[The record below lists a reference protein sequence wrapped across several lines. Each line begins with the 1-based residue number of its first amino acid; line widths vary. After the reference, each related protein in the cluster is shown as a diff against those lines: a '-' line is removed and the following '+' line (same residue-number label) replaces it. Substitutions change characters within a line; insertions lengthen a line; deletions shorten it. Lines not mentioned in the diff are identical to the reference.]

1 MVTAEPEEER
11 LEELELDA
19 PEELGTA
26 ASVIIEPP
34 FPTLTLATGEV
45 VVTAEPAAFVVV
57 MTTPG
62 KRDDVVIVEPAVLVV
77 TKVASTLTDADAT
90 RADVV

>member
-1 MVTAEPEEER
+1 MVTAEPEEL
-11 LEELELDA
+11 LEEVELEA

-26 ASVIIEPP
+26 ASVMIEPP
-34 FPTLTLATGEV
+34 FPILTFATGEV
-45 VVTAEPAAFVVV
+45 VVTAEPAALVVV

-62 KRDDVVIVEPAVLVV
+62 KSDDVVIVEPAELVV

-90 RADVV
+90 KADVV